1 MKGIICEEPNRLNAV
16 DVACP
21 TKKAGEAL
29 IRIQRVGI
37 CGTDLNAF
45 RGTQPYFTYPRILGH
60 ELSGTIE
67 EIGDNSDHLQVGD
80 PVSIIPYLHCGS
92 CIACRSGKTNCCT
105 KMEVIGVHQD
115 GGMCE
120 MISVPARNLV
130 KAEGVTVEQAALL
143 EPLAIGAHA
152 VSRSKL
158 TEGETVLVIG
168 AGPIGLGV
176 MQFAKRQG
184 ARVIAMDVNEQRLQ
198 FCKKWAHVDAV
209 VNALETPIQAIADL
223 TKGDL
228 PTIVFDATGNAKSMT
243 DAFQYVAHGG
253 SLLYVGLV
261 NDHIHFSDPDFHKKE
276 ITLMG
281 SRNSTRKDFKSV
293 IKALRKGE
301 IDTEHYVTHR
311 CKFDDMISQFDRWL
325 LPESNVI
332 KAMVEL

>member
-67 EIGDNSDHLQVGD
+67 EIGDNSGHLQVGD

-105 KMEVIGVHQD
+105 KMEVIGVHRD

-120 MISVPARNLV
+120 MISVPAKNLV

-152 VSRSKL
+152 VRDRK
-158 TEGETVLVIG
+158 
-168 AGPIGLGV
+168 
-176 MQFAKRQG
+176 
-184 ARVIAMDVNEQRLQ
+184 
-198 FCKKWAHVDAV
+198 
-209 VNALETPIQAIADL
+209 
-223 TKGDL
+223 
-228 PTIVFDATGNAKSMT
+228 
-243 DAFQYVAHGG
+243 
-253 SLLYVGLV
+253 
-261 NDHIHFSDPDFHKKE
+261 
-276 ITLMG
+276 
-281 SRNSTRKDFKSV
+281 STRLNSSHV
-293 IKALRKGE
+293 A
-301 IDTEHYVTHR
+301 
-311 CKFDDMISQFDRWL
+311 ISYAVFCL
-325 LPESNVI
+325 KKKNPY
-332 KAMVEL
+332 